1 MVCLYLRVYS
11 IIFCFFLQDTIE
23 NGNPVRIPVF
33 YMKRSVFRG
42 IPLFQFGCLLLLLV
56 LQFFS
61 EEKAA

>member
-1 MVCLYLRVYS
+1 M
-11 IIFCFFLQDTIE
+11 E

-42 IPLFQFGCLLLLLV
+42 ITLFQFGCLLLLLV
-56 LQFFS
+56 LFRFFG